1 MHCDLP
7 DDIAWP
13 TLLTARSLLATA
25 DRDLAWT
32 RRDGQWSCT
41 FAADADFD
49 GASEVV
55 LLPADVRT
63 PTPNRPP
70 TSARFTVVH
79 TPAGG
84 PVHCEHPGD
93 RPVDAAMLA
102 MLRLY
107 APVLRGAC
115 RRRHGGGVFV
125 AAHLTQTLDGRI
137 ACTSRRPQWIGNDA
151 DRRHAHRMRALLDG
165 VMIGA
170 ATAIADDPQLN
181 VRSVNGPDPRR
192 IVLSGGGRV
201 LHVEHSLRVFEGPGC
216 DVVVAADRGFAP
228 RTGARLVPVAAA
240 ATALAPPAIL
250 EALAAR
256 GLRSVYLEG
265 GARTLS
271 SFLQARAIDILQVHV
286 APVVLGSGLPGFQLP
301 PLDSLQDAFA
311 FTMQHCTL
319 GSDVLFTCW
328 PQPARSVQ

>member
-13 TLLTARSLLATA
+13 TLLTARSLLAAA
-25 DRDLAWT
+25 DRELAWT
-32 RRDGQWSCT
+32 RRDGPWSC
-41 FAADADFD
+41 AYADETSFEDAN
-49 GASEVV
+49 EIV
-55 LLPADVRT
+55 LLPTDAGT
-63 PTPNRPP
+63 TGQRPAP
-70 TSARFTVVH
+70 PGRFTVVQA
-79 TPAGG
+79 PPRG
-84 PVHCEHPGD
+84 PVRCEHPGN
-93 RPVDAAMLA
+93 RPVDPAMQA

-115 RRRHGGGVFV
+115 RARHTGGVFV

-137 ACTSRRPQWIGNDA
+137 ACSSGRPQWIGNDA

-165 VMIGA
+165 VMVGA
-170 ATAIADDPQLN
+170 ATAIADDPQLD
-181 VRSVNGPDPRR
+181 VRSVSGPDPRR

-201 LHVEHSLRVFEGPGC
+201 LHLERPLRVFQGAGC
-216 DVVVAADRGFAP
+216 DVVVAADRTFTS
-228 RTGARLVPVAAA
+228 RDGARLVPVAAA
-240 ATALAPPAIL
+240 ATSLAPAAIL

-256 GLRSVYLEG
+256 GLRSIYLEG

-271 SFLQARAIDILQVHV
+271 SFLQARAIDLLQVHV

-301 PLDSLQDAFA
+301 PLDSLQDAYSFA
-311 FTMQHCTL
+311 MQHCTL

-328 PQPARSVQ
+328 PQPGRSPR